1 MRVFEHE
8 RFGRLLPGALLMIIG
23 VALAMLAWLL
33 VARADMQA
41 RQIEAERR
49 FSEVTYEVISRTAQA
64 QNVLRGLQGVF
75 AASDEVNRAD
85 FHAYARALDIRR
97 DALGL
102 KALQFARLVPHAQR
116 AAFEAR
122 IRRDSS
128 IQPGGYPSFRVHPPG
143 DRPFYVPIEFN
154 EPMQGNE
161 TAFGFDSA
169 YGPMLLA
176 LVENARDSGE
186 QLASAPFQL
195 VQMAQG
201 SPPGVVIRAPVYQRN
216 VPLDT
221 VAQRRAA
228 FEGHVSVVF
237 VVDSL
242 VGSTLGNHLGPFTEV
257 TLTDD
262 GPVAGYTGTPQPA
275 LLGRYGR
282 AGAPSLQLTE
292 LRHSHVFTVAGRFW
306 RLEMRSTPPNPYT
319 DAKALMAGGLVLT
332 LTLLVMVMLQRAL
345 GQRDEAQARAAALIE
360 ATLTG
365 IITVSAGG
373 IIRSAN
379 RAACE
384 LFGYTERELEDRPLA
399 WLVTLVD
406 ADAPAGDGVPQPG
419 RAHQVLGRTRND
431 RTLPLAMMV
440 SAVAAGA
447 DHDFI
452 ASFHDMSAQ
461 KQIEAQ
467 QKAFADELE
476 ATVQARTAELTRVN
490 HELESFAY
498 SVAHDLRAPVRH
510 VHGFA
515 RVIETRHA
523 TGLDERAR
531 DYLGRIVRASDE
543 MGRLIDELL
552 DFSRLGHREL
562 VVTEVDMSRLVQ
574 DYREATQTT
583 LGQRRV
589 DWHVGVLPPV
599 AGDEELLARVWSN
612 LLGNALKYSSRR
624 EHSVIEVFADRSDPG
639 ELRYCV
645 RDNGV
650 GLDMRYAHRLFRVFS
665 RLHHAD
671 EFEGTG
677 VGLANVRRIMERHGG
692 RVWVESEPGAGAAF
706 WFAFPTSAK

>member
-8 RFGRLLPGALLMIIG
+8 RFGRLLPGALLLVIG
-23 VALAMLAWLL
+23 VALAMLSWLL

-41 RQIEAERR
+41 RQAEEERR
-49 FSEVTYEVISRTAQA
+49 FSEVTYEVVSRTAQA

-75 AASDEVNRAD
+75 AASDEVTRAD
-85 FHAYARALDIRR
+85 FHAYASALDIRR
-97 DALGL
+97 DTMGL
-102 KALQFARLVPHAQR
+102 RALQFARLVPHAQR
-116 AAFEAR
+116 AAFETR
-122 IRRDSS
+122 IRRDTS
-128 IQPGGYPSFRVHPPG
+128 IQPGGYPNFRILPTG
-143 DRPFYVPIEFN
+143 DRPYYVATEFN

-161 TAFGFDSA
+161 NAFGFDTA
-169 YGPMLLA
+169 FGPVRLA
-176 LVENARDSGE
+176 VLEAARDSGE
-186 QLASAPFQL
+186 QVASAPFAL
-195 VQMAQG
+195 VQSAG
-201 SPPGVVIRAPVYQRN
+201 NAPGVVIRAPVYQRN
-216 VPLDT
+216 ASLDT
-221 VAQRRAA
+221 VAQRREAYI
-228 FEGHVSVVF
+228 GQVSVVF
-237 VVDSL
+237 VVDAL
-242 VGSTLGNHLGPFTEV
+242 VGAALGNNLGPFTEV
-257 TLTDD
+257 TLMDD
-262 GPVAGYTGTPQPA
+262 GPVTGHGGKPEPT

-282 AGAPSLQLTE
+282 AGEPSWQRTE
-292 LRHSHVFTVAGRFW
+292 LRHSQVFTMAGRFW

-332 LTLLVMVMLQRAL
+332 LTLLVMGLLQRAL

-365 IITVSAGG
+365 IITVSDGG

-399 WLVTLVD
+399 WLVTPVD

-419 RAHQVLGRTRND
+419 RTHQVLGRTRDNH
-431 RTLPLAMMV
+431 TLSLAMMV

-461 KQIEAQ
+461 KQVEAQ

-515 RVIETRHA
+515 RVIETRHSA
-523 TGLDERAR
+523 GLDERAR
-531 DYLGRIVRASDE
+531 DYLGRIVRASGE

-552 DFSRLGHREL
+552 DFSRLGHRDL
-562 VVTEVDMSRLVQ
+562 VVTEVDMARLVQ
-574 DYREATQTT
+574 EYREATQAT
-583 LGQRRV
+583 LGARRV
-589 DWHVGVLPPV
+589 DWHVGALPAV
-599 AGDEELLARVWSN
+599 AGDEDLLARVWSN

-624 EHSVIEVFADRSDPG
+624 EHSVIEVFADLSAAD

-706 WFAFPTSAK
+706 WFAFPTNKK